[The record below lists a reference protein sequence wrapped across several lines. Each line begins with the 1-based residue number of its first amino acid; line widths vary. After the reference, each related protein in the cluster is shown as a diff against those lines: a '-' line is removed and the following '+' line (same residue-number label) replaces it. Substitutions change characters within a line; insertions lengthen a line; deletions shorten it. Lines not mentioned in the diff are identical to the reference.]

1 MAKSTVDQIEVEI
14 SRLADYI
21 SKTDDFGES
30 TTVNVHSLV
39 CLMRYSAWKEGDQF
53 ERWVKSKKMER
64 NHGVLD
70 RIILMKSIDESL
82 EDGIEFRVH
91 IFRDGNETFIH
102 SHKQDFVTS
111 CIQGYYIHKIWDIEE
126 DESKRIRVQVRTP
139 KTGVLADFDLSER
152 TDLLGLPVEADGDG
166 TFIRGGFKNPVRET
180 KFSVGDKPM
189 FVDRNWHHTV
199 LHEDTSESVITIVA
213 RRGDR
218 SKPTTVLS
226 DPDGGAKDPVV
237 NTVDGELSEREKDDI
252 FQELMSALMN
262 RGQHRKSDSPSA
274 SSDLSRYMTKIGA
287 LVRFDHSV
295 ADSPESKE
303 AIRTFLESNGFTMA
317 PLVDEDGK
325 CVGILRRP
333 VSLEGQAE
341 GLIRREPQSIEISE
355 HLFGAVLFNVVS
367 RDLVVPVTEENGKL
381 AGVFSIS
388 DLVEDESFPK
398 SLIYHLSLEQDEGR
412 GLETARN
419 FNQSLRELCQSF
431 DGGKSRS
438 DIDSLVHGLLLELEK
453 LIVMNTTFDF
463 GRDPESHLPSGSV
476 WLEEVAQWPMYKFRI
491 QSFDSEAEVASARVL
506 LDELKRGSDID
517 QILIESSEGEVR
529 MMSTTSD
536 SLTEIETTP
545 LEASFGDLL
554 NTLRDS
560 PNPIILRREGE
571 FGIVTE
577 SELQHPLA
585 LLEIAGFI
593 LENPPGGGLTEL
605 LRDHILHSRS
615 GGKSPLTLVN
625 VHQFLE
631 S

>member
-536 SLTEIETTP
+536 SLTEIET
-545 LEASFGDLL
+545 
-554 NTLRDS
+554 
-560 PNPIILRREGE
+560 
-571 FGIVTE
+571 
-577 SELQHPLA
+577 
-585 LLEIAGFI
+585 GF
-593 LENPPGGGLTEL
+593 
-605 LRDHILHSRS
+605 
-615 GGKSPLTLVN
+615 
-625 VHQFLE
+625 F
-631 S
+631 